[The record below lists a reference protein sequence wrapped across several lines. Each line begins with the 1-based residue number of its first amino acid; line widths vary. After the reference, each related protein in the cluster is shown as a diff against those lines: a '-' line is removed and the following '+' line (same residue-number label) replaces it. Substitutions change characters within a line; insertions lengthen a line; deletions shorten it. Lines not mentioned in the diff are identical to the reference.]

1 MIPIKGFKFSI
12 ENKAKTTYQRRRACQ
27 TCEIKDSC
35 TPTFVRICMETFI
48 EGYKKGYKQ
57 SKNEY

>member
-35 TPTFVRICMETFI
+35 TPTFARICMETFI
-48 EGYKKGYKQ
+48 EGYKKG
-57 SKNEY
+57 